1 MHRKSYSSAAPAL
14 VCLILSFFCLGG
26 AIAPAAA
33 WDKTL
38 LRRMVLSPDGQQIYA
53 VNPFSAGVSVID
65 AATHQIVRTLTFRHL
80 NDGLPSVLAISP
92 DGAQLYG
99 ADPAHNQLEII
110 SVALGRVVA
119 WVKVD
124 KNPTALAVSP
134 DGGRV
139 YVLNEGS
146 STVSVIDPKADQVVA
161 TIPFDGN
168 HPGDMALQP
177 DGSRLYVSLTNA
189 IPGLPQTALSGK
201 VAVIDTAKNRVTSSL
216 RVGNHPQSLAISP
229 DGQRLYVAHSDP
241 TSRQIDIIKLHGQ
254 AREGGLIG
262 GYSAA
267 AAVSPDGKRLY
278 ILSSEFNLLLAL
290 DTTNSQVLAATPPAN
305 QPYAL
310 ATSPDGHRLYLFDLG
325 ARSISVLDATT
336 LQREAAINLAPAP
349 AGRP

>member
-1 MHRKSYSSAAPAL
+1 MHRNSYSSAAPAL
-14 VCLILSFFCLGG
+14 VCLILSFLCLGG
-26 AIAPAAA
+26 ADTPAAA
-33 WDKTL
+33 WDKTP
-38 LRRMVLSPDGQQIYA
+38 LRRMVLSPDGKQIFA
-53 VNPFSAGVSVID
+53 VNPFAAGVSVID
-65 AATHQIVRTLTFRHL
+65 ATTNQVIRTLVFRHV

-146 STVSVIDPKADQVVA
+146 STVSVIDPKADQLVA
-161 TIPFDGN
+161 TISLDGN

-177 DGSRLYVSLTNA
+177 DGSRLYVSLTNP
-189 IPGLPQTALSGK
+189 IPGVPQTPLSGK
-201 VAVIDTAKNRVTSSL
+201 VAVIDTGSNRITGSL
-216 RVGNHPQSLAISP
+216 RVGNHPQALAISP
-229 DGQRLYVAHSDP
+229 DGARLYVAHSDP
-241 TSRQIDIIKLHGQ
+241 ASRLIDIIKLHGQ
-254 AREGGLIG
+254 AREGGLSG

-267 AAVSPDGKRLY
+267 PTLSPDGKRLY
-278 ILSSEFNLLLAL
+278 IFSTEFNLLLAL
-290 DTTNSQVLAATPPAN
+290 DTTTSQVLAATPPVN

-310 ATSPDGHRLYLFDLG
+310 ATSPDGRRLYLFDLG

-349 AGRP
+349 AGRN